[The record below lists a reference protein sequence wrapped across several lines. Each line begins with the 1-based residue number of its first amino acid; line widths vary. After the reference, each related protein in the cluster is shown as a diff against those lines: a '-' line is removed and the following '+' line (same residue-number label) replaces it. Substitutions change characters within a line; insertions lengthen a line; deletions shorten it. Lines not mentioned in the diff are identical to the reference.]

1 VKEHLED
8 MSNSTWDLIH
18 AERQRLIE
26 DLQSLNDQQWRAA
39 SLCPEWDVQQVLAH
53 LVALTKQTPPK
64 FFAKFAAS
72 GFRFERMAAKDVARE
87 SAGTPAQTL
96 AEFTAHVGD
105 SSAPPGPVDSWI
117 GEVVVHG
124 ADIRRPLGIAY
135 SPPVATTRQV
145 ADFYKNSNLL
155 IGAKS
160 RISGVK
166 MIATDTDWSH
176 GSGAEVRGPILSL
189 VQAMTGRVAAVADLT
204 GDGVG
209 TLQSKMPRA

>member
-117 GEVVVHG
+117 GEV
-124 ADIRRPLGIAY
+124 
-135 SPPVATTRQV
+135 ATTRQV

-209 TLQSKMPRA
+209 TLRSKMPRA